1 MIEVLAHPACGRQKR
16 DVVGQKYNCNA
27 ILLSSLNSI
36 ILTITG
42 GSKMIAIDILKPVG
56 TGTGAHEACTSVNTR
71 SHASRE
77 HACASG
83 ALAD

>member
-1 MIEVLAHPACGRQKR
+1 
-16 DVVGQKYNCNA
+16 
-27 ILLSSLNSI
+27 
-36 ILTITG
+36 
-42 GSKMIAIDILKPVG
+42 MIAIDILKPVG
-56 TGTGAHEACTSVNTR
+56 TGTGANEACEFVNTR